1 MTEAL
6 DAPNGEFSVLT
17 GMPRVRSKIASAE
30 ARLTSELE
38 GFFRRL
44 RVPGRK
50 QFRYRLPETGDIVP
64 MFQSC
69 AEEILSVLVE
79 DELGKI
85 DSSIA
90 VEVYRKRFRE
100 IVGQVVGITC
110 APKGF
115 WSRVVLVSAGRANFF
130 GRFVLDDDEF
140 EARDVAQ
147 PPPSFAQSLRAALL
161 SRLADWESQAWDR
174 VANAAPI
181 DPPVLGISHESKAN
195 SLIAQTTRVE
205 FIRSVKNFLKTKRAG
220 VSVEKFVKKYL
231 INETFYYALGRA
243 DGKRFSQDNLNEFC
257 KRLGCAPE
265 ILYRAEYDRKHE
277 SYRKDLDMVPGH
289 PVKHPVSKS

>member
-1 MTEAL
+1 VAEAL

-17 GMPRVRSKIASAE
+17 GTPRVLGKIASAE

-38 GFFRRL
+38 RFFRRL
-44 RVPGRK
+44 RVPGIK
-50 QFRYRLPETGDIVP
+50 QFRHRLPETGDIVP

-69 AEEILSVLVE
+69 AEEILSALVE

-85 DSSIA
+85 DSSMA

-100 IVGQVVGITC
+100 IVGQVVQITC
-110 APKGF
+110 AKKGF

-130 GRFVLDDDEF
+130 GRFLLDDDEF

-147 PPPSFAQSLRAALL
+147 PPPSFARSLRAALL
-161 SRLADWESQAWDR
+161 SRLAHWEAQAWDR
-174 VANAAPI
+174 AANAPSVES
-181 DPPVLGISHESKAN
+181 PVPEIPNESRAT
-195 SLIAQTTRVE
+195 SLTAQQTRAE
-205 FIRSVKNFLKTKRAG
+205 FIRGVKNFLKTKRAG
-220 VSVEKFVKKYL
+220 VSVEKFVKDNL
-231 INETFYYALGRA
+231 TNETFYYALGRA
-243 DGKRFSQDNLNEFC
+243 EGKRFSQDNLNEFC

-265 ILYRAEYDRKHE
+265 SLYRAEYDKKHV
-277 SYRKDLDMVPGH
+277 SYRKELDVVPSH